1 VKVNGKIVQELG
13 TKADPIRDQITVD
26 GRAARP
32 TRLRYF
38 AYHKPVGVVST
49 LTDPEGRPAIGHVV
63 RALRAPVFP
72 VGRLDFE
79 SSGLVLL
86 TNDGDLAQQLSHPR
100 YGIPKVYRVKV
111 RGHPEERALLRM
123 RRGLRLEDGMTSP
136 AEVVVEEQLER
147 KTRLRVV
154 IHEGRQRQ
162 VRRMCEAIGHPVDR
176 LSRVA
181 IGPLRLGTLRSGEV
195 RELRGGEIDA
205 LQRAVR
211 RGPERDGAAG
221 RRRSRTPH
229 AAAQ

>member
-1 VKVNGKIVQELG
+1 VNGQVVQELG
-13 TKADPIRDQITVD
+13 TKADPIRDRITVD
-26 GRAARP
+26 GRTARP

-49 LTDPEGRPAIGHVV
+49 LTDPEGRPAIGDVV
-63 RALRAPVFP
+63 RGLRTPVFP

-111 RGHPEERALLRM
+111 RGHPDERALLRI
-123 RRGLRLEDGMTSP
+123 RRGIRLEDGMTSP
-136 AEVVVEEQLER
+136 AEVVVEQELER
-147 KTRLRVV
+147 KTRLKVSIR
-154 IHEGRQRQ
+154 EGRQRQ

-181 IGPLRLGTLRSGEV
+181 IGPLRLGPLRTGEV
-195 RELRGGEIDA
+195 RELRSTEIEA

-211 RGPERDGAAG
+211 RGPERDDGSEG
-221 RRRSRTPH
+221 RRRTRTSH
-229 AAAQ
+229 AAAR